1 MTSFQLNFD
10 EPVLVTA
17 DFARD
22 KCLTQDFFEW
32 QLSNFKL
39 YTEIR
44 GNVFYD
50 KSVLL
55 HDIEK
60 ASLEGQIIGEL
71 LGYLGSER
79 VHNVGLNNADFLVNQ
94 SFDSPLR
101 DGYEDLWQNF
111 HKPSYVPPILLTY
124 AHFFNELERLFK
136 RGGEN
141 NYVLARLNELKILL
155 MVR

>member
-10 EPVLVTA
+10 EPVLVIA

-22 KCLTQDFFEW
+22 KCLTQNFFEW
-32 QLSNFKL
+32 QLSNFRL
-39 YTEIR
+39 YSEIR

-55 HDIEK
+55 QDIEK

-79 VHNVGLNNADFLVNQ
+79 VHNVGLNDADFLVNQ
-94 SFDSPLR
+94 SFDSSLGI
-101 DGYEDLWQNF
+101 GYEDLWKNF

-124 AHFFNELERLFK
+124 AQFLDELERLFK

-141 NYVLARLNELKILL
+141 NYALGRLTELRVLLIE
-155 MVR
+155 

>member
-10 EPVLVTA
+10 EPVLAIA

-32 QLSNFKL
+32 QLSNFKS
-39 YTEIR
+39 YSEIR

-50 KSVLL
+50 KRLL
-55 HDIEK
+55 LQNIDK
-60 ASLEGQIIGEL
+60 ASPEGQIIGEL

-79 VHNVGLNNADFLVNQ
+79 VHNLGLNDVDFLVNQ
-94 SFDSPLR
+94 SFYFPLGN
-101 DGYEDLWQNF
+101 GYEDLWKNF

-124 AHFFNELERLFK
+124 AHFLGELERLFK

-141 NYVLARLNELKILL
+141 NYALGRLNELRVLL
-155 MVR
+155 IE